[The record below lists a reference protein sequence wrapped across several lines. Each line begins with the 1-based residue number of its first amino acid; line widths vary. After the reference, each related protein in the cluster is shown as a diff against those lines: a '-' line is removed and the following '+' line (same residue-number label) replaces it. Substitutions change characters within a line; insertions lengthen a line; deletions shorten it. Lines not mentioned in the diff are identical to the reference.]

1 MIFVLFFTLKSLFVI
16 MFLVDNIL
24 LKMFEELKIILL
36 ELVEMMM
43 KIFLIKFVKDIIL
56 ILSMFEL
63 LIFEILFIF

>member
-1 MIFVLFFTLKSLFVI
+1 MLKSLFVI

-24 LKMFEELKIILL
+24 LKMLEELKIILL

>member
-1 MIFVLFFTLKSLFVI
+1 MLKSLFVI

-43 KIFLIKFVKDIIL
+43 EIFLIKFVKDIIL

>member
-1 MIFVLFFTLKSLFVI
+1 MLKSLFVI
-16 MFLVDNIL
+16 MFLVDYIL

>member
-1 MIFVLFFTLKSLFVI
+1 MLKSLFVI

-43 KIFLIKFVKDIIL
+43 KIFLIKFVKDIML

>member
-1 MIFVLFFTLKSLFVI
+1 MIFVLFFMLKSLFFI

>member
-1 MIFVLFFTLKSLFVI
+1 MLKSLFVI

-63 LIFEILFIF
+63 LIFEMLFIF

>member
-1 MIFVLFFTLKSLFVI
+1 MLKSLFFI

>member
-1 MIFVLFFTLKSLFVI
+1 MLKSLFVI

>member
-1 MIFVLFFTLKSLFVI
+1 MLKSLFVI

-63 LIFEILFIF
+63 LIFEIVFIF

>member
-1 MIFVLFFTLKSLFVI
+1 MLKSLFVI
-16 MFLVDNIL
+16 MFLRDNIL

>member
-1 MIFVLFFTLKSLFVI
+1 MIFVLFFMLKSLFVI

-36 ELVEMMM
+36 ELVETTT
-43 KIFLIKFVKDIIL
+43 KIFSIKFVKDIIL

>member
-1 MIFVLFFTLKSLFVI
+1 MLKSLFVI
-16 MFLVDNIL
+16 MFLVDYIL

-43 KIFLIKFVKDIIL
+43 EIFLIKFVKDIIL